1 MYTNGTEVFRRINYL
16 GQMQAIDHSIEHN
29 SMFDIV
35 YLDYLNLVNT
45 HA

>member
-1 MYTNGTEVFRRINYL
+1 MNYL
-16 GQMQAIDHSIEHN
+16 GQMQAIDHSIKHN